1 MVKPTFAQDSV
12 RALAAYLEA
21 GMHIEP
27 DVLDAQ
33 TCDELIAIANDF
45 PAVKAGD
52 YRTVLQPHRKADA
65 FLRAL
70 HHPRVTGFLSRV
82 LGGKISGIQTQFFYG
97 KPGTPG
103 FQPHQDNR
111 FVNAPPGKFASAW
124 VALTDVSKENGG
136 LYIYPGSFRESLLE
150 VDEVEAPETT
160 LQDANAL
167 RLRCHVPS
175 KYTAVDLNMKKGSV
189 AFFDGHTVHG
199 SHANSSRSH
208 RYALL
213 MTYIARGAPFVPG
226 IYAQREE
233 IPID

>member
-1 MVKPTFAQDSV
+1 MQQPIFAKDPAAAL
-12 RALAAYLEA
+12 RAYGDT

-27 DVLDAQ
+27 DVLPGAI
-33 TCDELIAIANDF
+33 CDRLISIANEF

-52 YRTVLQPHRKADA
+52 YRTVLQPHRKSDE
-65 FLRAL
+65 FLAVLR
-70 HHPRVTGFLSRV
+70 HPSITQILERM

-111 FVNAPPGKFASAW
+111 FVNAPVGKFASVW
-124 VALTDVSKENGG
+124 IALTDVDKHNGG
-136 LYIYPGSFRESLLE
+136 LYIYPGTCHEPLLDIE
-150 VDEVEAPETT
+150 EVEAEETL

-167 RLRCHVPS
+167 RLRCKIPDR
-175 KYTAVDLNMKKGSV
+175 YQPVDVSLKKGGA

-199 SHANSSRSH
+199 SYANASQGH

-213 MTYIARGAPFVPG
+213 MTYVARGVSFVPG
-226 IYAQREE
+226 RYAQREE
-233 IPID
+233 VLID